1 MAALE
6 KDAQVDTVSHV
17 ENVSDHEKQ
26 HQTQE
31 EVVLGRDFTVSDSE
45 LPKGYFTSANFL
57 GSSMLSVYLLLYS
70 ADPYQCSPL
79 VLVSAVVLED
89 LGLLR
94 QFYLSSMR
102 ILVLIQMC
110 PGLLSHIS

>member
-1 MAALE
+1 MASLE

-31 EVVLGRDFTVSDSE
+31 EAVLGRDFTVSDSE

-57 GSSMLSVYLLLYS
+57 GSSMSCGRLLLYN
-70 ADPYQCSPL
+70 ADPYQCSLL
-79 VLVSAVVLED
+79 VLVSDVV
-89 LGLLR
+89 
-94 QFYLSSMR
+94 
-102 ILVLIQMC
+102 
-110 PGLLSHIS
+110 